1 MPEYVY
7 RAVTKRGQVVRNK
20 VEESSKNNLIKKLK
34 SNDLLPIEV
43 IQVSYKSKNSRVAK
57 KNIIDIDDIMK
68 TANSASVLQGRE
80 ENKTSTRE
88 KINLLLSA
96 GQKITI
102 RDVIIFTQNFY
113 LLKRADFN
121 NIHALSTIINSTEN
135 LSFRG
140 VLEDILAG
148 VESGEYMYTTME
160 YYSNIFPYVY
170 INMIRVGELSGSL
183 TNSLQQAVEYLEDT
197 SARSKKIKKILLP
210 NLLQFVGIFA
220 MLIFGTIF
228 ILPEIQRV
236 FQSVGNGVDLPG
248 PTLWFMNV
256 VDNFSKIWYIP
267 AGFIAIVVLLIVGY
281 INTPKGKYNWH
292 YFKYKAPVFGR
303 LVFGI
308 DFSRLMR
315 AMLLNLRNGMRIQ
328 ESLEV
333 SKSVIKNYVLLSI
346 VETAI
351 NNILIGA
358 SWIEPFERS
367 GLCSAME
374 IEMLKIGMQTDLP
387 DMMEKLLD
395 YMDVDIQ
402 NSLNKIMK
410 VLPEISYLFVG
421 VLLIFLVIVLLVPC
435 INLYM
440 GGFMLEGLDL

>member
-80 ENKTSTRE
+80 DNKTSIRE

-170 INMIRVGELSGSL
+170 INMIKI
-183 TNSLQQAVEYLEDT
+183 
-197 SARSKKIKKILLP
+197 SKKL
-210 NLLQFVGIFA
+210 
-220 MLIFGTIF
+220 
-228 ILPEIQRV
+228 
-236 FQSVGNGVDLPG
+236 
-248 PTLWFMNV
+248 
-256 VDNFSKIWYIP
+256 
-267 AGFIAIVVLLIVGY
+267 LLI
-281 INTPKGKYNWH
+281 N
-292 YFKYKAPVFGR
+292 
-303 LVFGI
+303 
-308 DFSRLMR
+308 
-315 AMLLNLRNGMRIQ
+315 
-328 ESLEV
+328 
-333 SKSVIKNYVLLSI
+333 
-346 VETAI
+346 
-351 NNILIGA
+351 
-358 SWIEPFERS
+358 
-367 GLCSAME
+367 
-374 IEMLKIGMQTDLP
+374 
-387 DMMEKLLD
+387 
-395 YMDVDIQ
+395 
-402 NSLNKIMK
+402 
-410 VLPEISYLFVG
+410 
-421 VLLIFLVIVLLVPC
+421 
-435 INLYM
+435 
-440 GGFMLEGLDL
+440 

>member
-7 RAVTKRGQVVRNK
+7 RAVTKKGQIVRNK

-80 ENKTSTRE
+80 DNKTSIRE

-113 LLKRADFN
+113 LLKKADFN

-183 TNSLQQAVEYLEDT
+183 TNSLQQAVEYLEET

-210 NLLQFVGIFA
+210 NLLQFVGIFV

-248 PTLWFMNV
+248 PTLW
-256 VDNFSKIWYIP
+256 
-267 AGFIAIVVLLIVGY
+267 
-281 INTPKGKYNWH
+281 
-292 YFKYKAPVFGR
+292 
-303 LVFGI
+303 
-308 DFSRLMR
+308 
-315 AMLLNLRNGMRIQ
+315 
-328 ESLEV
+328 
-333 SKSVIKNYVLLSI
+333 
-346 VETAI
+346 
-351 NNILIGA
+351 
-358 SWIEPFERS
+358 
-367 GLCSAME
+367 
-374 IEMLKIGMQTDLP
+374 LP
-387 DMMEKLLD
+387 
-395 YMDVDIQ
+395 
-402 NSLNKIMK
+402 
-410 VLPEISYLFVG
+410 P
-421 VLLIFLVIVLLVPC
+421 
-435 INLYM
+435 
-440 GGFMLEGLDL
+440 